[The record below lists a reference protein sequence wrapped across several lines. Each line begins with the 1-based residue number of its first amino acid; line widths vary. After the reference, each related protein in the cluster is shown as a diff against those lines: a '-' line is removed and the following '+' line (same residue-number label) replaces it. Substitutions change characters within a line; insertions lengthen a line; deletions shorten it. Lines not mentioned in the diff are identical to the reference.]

1 MKKYTGFIIAIAVL
15 SFLLL
20 ISIGG
25 NIYGYIKYQIR
36 DKEYNDLYLEYSKV
50 YRKSIRS
57 DDNTSSSKYK
67 RSSTKDS
74 TSTSNDIKIYGSNYA
89 VKVVGVDKQLYML
102 ESDGSTS
109 AASDYTCVKEIKNA
123 KFDEHGK
130 YSCTTKGLTANKL
143 YIDTDKVNKVK
154 VLHRVISGDI
164 STDVFIIFNNGST
177 KQTGTDAFLKD
188 AFKKY
193 KVKDVKEYCS
203 KRDSAGNCSVAGYE
217 LTLQDGK
224 KTSTS
229 SLS

>member
-25 NIYGYIKYQIR
+25 NVYGFIKYELR
-36 DKEYNDLYLEYSKV
+36 DKECADLYSENIKTS
-50 YRKSIRS
+50 RKRV
-57 DDNTSSSKYK
+57 DNTKSNYKY
-67 RSSTKDS
+67 RVPSTKGSTNTDS
-74 TSTSNDIKIYGSNYA
+74 GNIKYYGSNYA
-89 VKVVGVDKQLYML
+89 VKVVGVDKQLYMI

-109 AASDYTCVKEIKNA
+109 AASDYTCQKEIKDA
-123 KFDEHGK
+123 KFDDHGR

-154 VLHRVISGDI
+154 VLHRITSGDI
-164 STDVFIIFNNGST
+164 GTDVFIIFDDGSV

-188 AFKKY
+188 VFKDR

-203 KRDSAGNCSVAGYE
+203 KRDGAGNCSVAGYE
-217 LTLQDGK
+217 LTLKDGK
-224 KTSTS
+224 TTSTL
-229 SLS
+229 SLK